1 MADTLSDEQY
11 QAIVDAHPGVRL
23 RRVMGPAGEIVL
35 RAPTAIEESTYQSML
50 FGSSMHAGIAMR
62 NLLMMLVVHPDKLGF
77 QKMLAQ
83 WPGLNT
89 EYDDHPCSARHSR
102 GGERGRG
109 KIIGR
114 LLKRHKSSGTASARN
129 YMALFA
135 GDESRDAMIAAMRF
149 DRFVELV
156 IGFLEGWAKKR

>member
-62 NLLMMLVVHPDKLGF
+62 NLLTMLVVHPDKLGF

-83 WPGLNT
+83 WPGLTLNT
-89 EYDDHPCSARHSR
+89 TIIREVRVIR
-102 GGERGRG
+102 GEVNEEEG
-109 KIIGR
+109 K
-114 LLKRHKSSGTASARN
+114 
-129 YMALFA
+129 
-135 GDESRDAMIAAMRF
+135 
-149 DRFVELV
+149 
-156 IGFLEGWAKKR
+156 

>member
-50 FGSSMHAGIAMR
+50 FGESMHAGLANR
-62 NLLMMLVVHPDKLGF
+62 NMLVMLVVHPDKMGF

-83 WPGLNT
+83 FPGLNMNRSVT
-89 EYDDHPCSARHSR
+89 Q
-102 GGERGRG
+102 
-109 KIIGR
+109 
-114 LLKRHKSSGTASARN
+114 
-129 YMALFA
+129 
-135 GDESRDAMIAAMRF
+135 AMRVL
-149 DRFVELV
+149 RGEVNEE
-156 IGFLEGWAKKR
+156 EGK